1 MKKTIITAFAL
12 SCISLGLVGCSS
24 KPTIADNYM
33 EASFELCAVDVK
45 IYSVSK
51 DRIRIV
57 CADDSRFALRSPAT
71 LEYMRQLNHEFCMGA
86 GLGMFNESIGYTMFR
101 CKSGELISFP
111 NKLK

>member
-1 MKKTIITAFAL
+1 MKTLFKTAL
-12 SCISLGLVGCSS
+12 LVSFIGIGVTGCSS

-57 CADDSRFALRSPAT
+57 CADDSRFALRSPQT
-71 LEYMRQLNHEFCMGA
+71 LEYMRQLNHEFCMGS

-111 NKLK
+111 NNLK